1 MRTLLSLGLVLG
13 IGIMGQGCVKQA
25 LYDAALSDIATRDAD
40 LEARASELQACRD
53 ELATTQGDLARRT
66 NELNH
71 CDAKTQQLATE
82 RDELV
87 ADMSAKSKE
96 AKSLARSL
104 DETRQAMEAMRARQS
119 AAEERNRI
127 YRQLLDRFRS
137 MIDAGTLDVSI
148 ERGRLVINLKQD
160 ILFGSGSSQV
170 ETAGKQTLLDV
181 AAALAEFPD
190 RMFQVEG
197 HTDNVPIATSRFPSN
212 WELST
217 ARATS
222 VVKILIEGGVQPTNL
237 SAAGYGEFQARASND
252 ETEGKALNR
261 RIEIVMLP
269 SLQAVPDAET
279 R

>member
-1 MRTLLSLGLVLG
+1 MRRFLSLGLLLL
-13 IGIMGQGCVKQA
+13 IGVMSQGCVKKA
-25 LYDAALSDIATRDAD
+25 LYEAALSDIAGRDAELAALAAD
-40 LEARASELQACRD
+40 LGGCQGD
-53 ELATTQGDLARRT
+53 LATTQGDLARRT
-66 NELNH
+66 GELNN
-71 CDAKTQQLATE
+71 CDARALQLAEE
-82 RDELV
+82 RDELIT
-87 ADMSAKSKE
+87 DMSAKSKE
-96 AKSLARSL
+96 ARLLAKSL

-170 ETAGKQTLLDV
+170 ETAGKETLLEV
-181 AAALAEFPD
+181 AAALSEFPD

-197 HTDNVPIATSRFPSN
+197 HTDDVPIATARFPSN

-222 VVKILIEGGVQPTNL
+222 VVKILIEGSVQPGNL
-237 SAAGYGEFQARASND
+237 SAAGYGEFQARAAND
-252 ETEGKALNR
+252 SDEGKALNR

-269 SLQAVPDAET
+269 SLQAVPDAEA

>member
-1 MRTLLSLGLVLG
+1 MRRFLSLGLLLL
-13 IGIMGQGCVKQA
+13 IGVMSQGCVKKA
-25 LYDAALSDIATRDAD
+25 LYEAALSDIAGRDAE
-40 LEARASELQACRD
+40 LASLAADPEGCRD
-53 ELATTQGDLARRT
+53 SLATTQGDLARRT
-66 NELNH
+66 GELNN
-71 CDAKTQQLATE
+71 CDAKALQLASE
-82 RDELV
+82 RDELIT
-87 ADMSAKSKE
+87 DMSAKSKE
-96 AKSLARSL
+96 ARLLAQSL

-170 ETAGKQTLLDV
+170 ETVGEETLLEV
-181 AAALAEFPD
+181 ASALSEFPN

-197 HTDNVPIATSRFPSN
+197 HTDNVPIATARFPSN

-217 ARATS
+217 ARAIS
-222 VVKILIEGGVQPTNL
+222 VVADPTENWVPAQRL
-237 SAAGYGEFQARASND
+237 AATGFAEFQPLDPRQD
-252 ETEGKALNR
+252 ESAFRRNR
-261 RIEIVMLP
+261 RIELK
-269 SLQAVPDAET
+269 LTQ

>member
-1 MRTLLSLGLVLG
+1 
-13 IGIMGQGCVKQA
+13 
-25 LYDAALSDIATRDAD
+25 
-40 LEARASELQACRD
+40 
-53 ELATTQGDLARRT
+53 
-66 NELNH
+66 
-71 CDAKTQQLATE
+71 
-82 RDELV
+82 
-87 ADMSAKSKE
+87 MSAKSKE
-96 AKSLARSL
+96 ARLLAQSL

-170 ETAGKQTLLDV
+170 ETVGEETLLEV
-181 AAALAEFPD
+181 ASALSEFPN

-197 HTDNVPIATSRFPSN
+197 HTDNVPIATARFPSN

-222 VVKILIEGGVQPTNL
+222 VVKILIEGSVQPGNL
-237 SAAGYGEFQARASND
+237 SAAGYGEFQARAEND
-252 ETEGKALNR
+252 SDEGKAAKRDCEAWVEFASERLGDHQLIAQCQSETFTAASGVSPCR
-261 RIEIVMLP
+261 YVARIKWLGYPP
-269 SLQAVPDAET
+269 S
-279 R
+279 

>member
-1 MRTLLSLGLVLG
+1 MRTFLSLGLLLV
-13 IGIMGQGCVKQA
+13 IGLMSQGCVKKA
-25 LYDAALSDIATRDAD
+25 LYEAALTDIADRDAELASLAED
-40 LEARASELQACRD
+40 LEGCKA

-66 NELNH
+66 GELNN
-71 CDAKTQQLATE
+71 CDAKALQLAAE
-82 RDELV
+82 RDELI

-104 DETRQAMEAMRARQS
+104 EETRQAMEEMRARQS

-170 ETAGKQTLLDV
+170 ETAGKETLLEV

-222 VVKILIEGGVQPTNL
+222 VVKILIEGGVQPGNL
-237 SAAGYGEFQARASND
+237 SAAGYSEFQARAENESP
-252 ETEGKALNR
+252 EGKALNR

-269 SLQAVPDAET
+269 SLQAVPDAEA

>member
-1 MRTLLSLGLVLG
+1 MRTLLSLGLILG
-13 IGIMGQGCVKQA
+13 IGLMSQGCVKKA
-25 LYDAALSDIATRDAD
+25 LYESALSDIAARDSD
-40 LEARASELQACRD
+40 LASRAEELQGCRTD
-53 ELATTQGDLARRT
+53 LATTQGDLARRT

-71 CDAKTQQLATE
+71 CDAKTQQLASE

-87 ADMSAKSKE
+87 TEMSAKSKE

-104 DETRQAMEAMRARQS
+104 DETRQAMEEMRARQT

-170 ETAGKQTLLDV
+170 ESQGKQTLLEV

-222 VVKILIEGGVQPTNL
+222 VVKILIEGGVQPGNL
-237 SAAGYGEFQARASND
+237 SSAGYGEFQPRASND

-269 SLQAVPDAET
+269 SLQAVPDAEA

>member
-1 MRTLLSLGLVLG
+1 MRTLLSLALLALVG
-13 IGIMGQGCVKQA
+13 TMGQGCVKQA
-25 LYDAALSDIATRDAD
+25 LYDAALSDIATRDSD
-40 LEARASELQACRD
+40 LAAQAEELAACRAD
-53 ELATTQGDLARRT
+53 LATTQGDLARRT
-66 NELNH
+66 GELND
-71 CDAKTQQLATE
+71 CDARALQLASD

-87 ADMSAKSKE
+87 ADMSQKSKE
-96 AKSLARSL
+96 AKLLAKSL
-104 DETRQAMEAMRARQS
+104 DETRQAMEAMRTRQS

-160 ILFGSGSSQV
+160 ILFGSGSAKV
-170 ETAGKQTLLDV
+170 EDAGKQTLLEV
-181 AAALAEFPD
+181 AAALAELAD

-197 HTDNVPIATSRFPSN
+197 HTDDVPISTSRFPSN

-222 VVKILIEGGVQPTNL
+222 VVMILIEGGVQPENL
-237 SAAGYGEFQARASND
+237 SSAGYGEFQPRASND
-252 ETEGKALNR
+252 DDDGKALNR

-269 SLQAVPDAET
+269 SLQAVPDAEA